1 MLLITCP
8 FCGDRDEHEFSYGGE
23 AHIARPTNSMDMT
36 DAEWAH
42 YVYLR
47 TNTKGIYLERWVHT
61 GGCRKWFNAARNT
74 ATNELLCTYKNG
86 EALPK
91 GITPTLQALPKAARK
106 AAAKKPAAAKK
117 SAAPKKTAA
126 KKATAAKTTAAKPR
140 ARTKKTG
147 ADT

>member
-8 FCGDRDEHEFSYGGE
+8 FCGDRDEHEFGYGGE

-74 ATNELLCTYKNG
+74 ATNELLCTYKTG

-91 GITPTLQALPKAARK
+91 GITPTLQAVPKAARK
-106 AAAKKPAAAKK
+106 SPAKKPAT
-117 SAAPKKTAA
+117 KKTSA
-126 KKATAAKTTAAKPR
+126 KKAAAK
-140 ARTKKTG
+140 TKKTG
-147 ADT
+147 AAS